1 MYIYGRTVERVA
13 EYMIVGLLC
22 SRSFFALKDLYKIT
36 GNKKREEDGAGSI
49 FYRCQSRFPISLAG
63 GVEELNRIRC
73 SDQ

>member
-36 GNKKREEDGAGSI
+36 GNKKKERRLVPGAFSIVVSQGFRLVWREALRS
-49 FYRCQSRFPISLAG
+49 
-63 GVEELNRIRC
+63 
-73 SDQ
+73 